1 MLTSKDIGALIER
14 MSIVFAT
21 KQDLKQEKEELQEEM
36 RDLRL
41 DVLEKLD
48 AVFTEVK
55 DMRMEQDIHV
65 QKHRDID
72 ERLDKIESVSP

>member
-1 MLTSKDIGALIER
+1 MLTSKDISALIER
-14 MSIVFAT
+14 MSIAFAT
-21 KQDLKQEKEELQEEM
+21 KQELKQEKEELQDEI

-55 DMRMEQDIHV
+55 DMRMEQDMHV
-65 QKHRDID
+65 QKHRDIND
-72 ERLDKIESVSP
+72 TLEKLQAASL

>member
-1 MLTSKDIGALIER
+1 MLTPKDIATLIER
-14 MSIVFAT
+14 MSIAFAT
-21 KQDLKQEKEELQEEM
+21 KQDLQQNKEELQEEM

-55 DMRMEQDIHV
+55 DMSKTIISSSWV
-65 QKHRDID
+65 AV
-72 ERLDKIESVSP
+72 L